1 MNTRRWGSGLS
12 VVAVMPAGQGVM
24 HWPEGGAS
32 LVALSAEDAMLLLEN
47 EKFSA
52 VVTDKNLPG
61 KSGLD
66 LLRYVRE
73 KHPGCAC
80 LIITGFVSTE
90 SVLEAMK
97 LGASHY
103 LQKPIDLA
111 ELRAVVE
118 GRPAD
123 PSVAKFWDHF
133 ASTGRVAAS
142 AVGDGGIE
150 ILRTGKGGER

>member
-1 MNTRRWGSGLS
+1 MNRKQRRAAAKMLS
-12 VVAVMPAGQGVM
+12 
-24 HWPEGGAS
+24 
-32 LVALSAEDAMLLLEN
+32 
-47 EKFSA
+47 
-52 VVTDKNLPG
+52 
-61 KSGLD
+61 
-66 LLRYVRE
+66 RE
-73 KHPGCAC
+73 E
-80 LIITGFVSTE
+80 FE
-90 SVLEAMK
+90 R
-97 LGASHY
+97 
-103 LQKPIDLA
+103 